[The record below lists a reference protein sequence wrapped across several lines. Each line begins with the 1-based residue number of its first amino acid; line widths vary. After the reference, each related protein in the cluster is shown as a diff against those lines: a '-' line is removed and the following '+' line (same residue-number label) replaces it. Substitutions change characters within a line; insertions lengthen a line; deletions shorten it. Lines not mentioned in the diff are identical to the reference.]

1 MVKWKGLL
9 EEENSWV
16 TKSEI
21 TRVGNRLNNDFI
33 DNFSLKSKKKKK
45 SIFKRSEL
53 ILVYLKSISF
63 FSTRSEIFFSILNFQ
78 IDLNISKSIWIFSFD
93 LNIFKSIRI
102 FSFDLNIFWSI
113 RFFDSIRIDSFLKNI
128 LFDFYFIF

>member
-1 MVKWKGLL
+1 MSKLKVQNKIRFQMQVKW
-9 EEENSWV
+9 N
-16 TKSEI
+16 I
-21 TRVGNRLNNDFI
+21 FRVGNRLNNDFI

-113 RFFDSIRIDSFLKNI
+113 RFFNSIRIDFLKKKYLI
-128 LFDFYFIF
+128 RFLFYF